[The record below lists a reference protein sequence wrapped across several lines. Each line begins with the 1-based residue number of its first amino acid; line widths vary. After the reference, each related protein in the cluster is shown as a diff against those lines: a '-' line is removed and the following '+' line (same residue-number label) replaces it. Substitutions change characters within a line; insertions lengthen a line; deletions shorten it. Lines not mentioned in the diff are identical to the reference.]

1 MANSN
6 DIDSYHHHLLIALNG
21 EGLLGQQAAIRAT
34 PGRDWKNPK
43 FTGPIDFDL
52 WPTEAPKLAKSDQ
65 GGELAVFA
73 FEKLTKIGS
82 GELVEVEDEGD
93 SGICW
98 ISWHE
103 RWDRLVPEN
112 VFPGKKG
119 KQPHFMLGTI
129 QWILFW
135 GRPDDDRKVQIV
147 RAEWDNAAHV
157 GQKKKEYEIAKA
169 KGTKDADDDDDS
181 LAGQPHWHVDRVL
194 ELGDVDAFLEHRG
207 TDLQEL
213 AHSSYA
219 GQYLKLQ
226 RVHLAMGGW
235 KNPAAAGGGAAVAQ
249 NHAAKWQIKYTEERD
264 DLIDWNLAT
273 LRYIKSQIH
282 YIGGY

>member
-1 MANSN
+1 MATVN
-6 DIDSYHHHLLIALNG
+6 DIDSYHHYLLAALNG
-21 EGLLGQQAAIRAT
+21 DGLLGQPAAIR
-34 PGRDWKNPK
+34 PDPNRDWRNAK

-52 WPTEAPKLAKSDQ
+52 WPTETPMMAKSDQ

-73 FEKLTKIGS
+73 FEKLTRIGS
-82 GELVEVEDEGD
+82 GDLVEIEDEGD
-93 SGICW
+93 GGICW

-103 RWDRLVPEN
+103 RWERLVPET

-135 GRPDDDRKVQIV
+135 GRPEVEKVQIV
-147 RAEWDNAAHV
+147 RAEWDNATHV
-157 GQKKKEYEIAKA
+157 SKKKKEYDIGKA
-169 KGTKDADDDDDS
+169 KGAKPAEEEEDS
-181 LAGQPHWHVDRVL
+181 EAGQPHWHVDRVL

-219 GQYLKLQ
+219 GQYLKLH

-235 KNPAAAGGGAAVAQ
+235 KNGTPGGAAVAA
-249 NHAAKWQIKYTEERD
+249 NYASRWQIEYTEKRD
-264 DLIDWNLAT
+264 ELIDWNLST

>member
-1 MANSN
+1 MATAN
-6 DIDSYHHHLLIALNG
+6 DIDSYHHHLLAALNG
-21 EGLLGQQAAIRAT
+21 EGLLGQPAAIR
-34 PGRDWKNPK
+34 PDPNRDWKSPK

-52 WPTEAPKLAKSDQ
+52 WPTEAPMMATSDQ

-82 GELVEVEDEGD
+82 GELVEIEDAGD
-93 SGICW
+93 GSICW

-103 RWDRLVPEN
+103 RWERLVPET

-135 GRPDDDRKVQIV
+135 GRPEDEKVQIV

-157 GQKKKEYEIAKA
+157 SKKKKAYDIAKA
-169 KGTKDADDDDDS
+169 KCAKPAEEEEDS
-181 LAGQPHWHVDRVL
+181 EAGQPHWHVDRVL
-194 ELGDVDAFLEHRG
+194 ELGDVDAFLEHCG
-207 TDLQEL
+207 TDLQEM

-235 KNPAAAGGGAAVAQ
+235 KNGTPGGAAVAA
-249 NHAAKWQIKYTEERD
+249 NHAARWQIEYTEDRD
-264 DLIDWNLAT
+264 ELIDWNLSI

>member
-1 MANSN
+1 MANAN
-6 DIDSYHHHLLIALNG
+6 DIDSYHQRLQAALNA
-21 EGLLGQQAAIRAT
+21 EGLLGQQATIRAT
-34 PGRDWKNPK
+34 RDRDWKNPK
-43 FTGPIDFDL
+43 FTGLIDFDL
-52 WPTEAPKLAKSDQ
+52 WPSERPMTARSDH

-73 FEKLTKIGS
+73 FEKLTPLGTGDLI
-82 GELVEVEDEGD
+82 EINNEGRT
-93 SGICW
+93 GICW

-103 RWDRLVPEN
+103 SWDRLVPEG

-119 KQPHFMLGTI
+119 KQPHFMLCTI

-135 GRPDDDRKVQIV
+135 GKPEEDRKVQIV

-157 GQKKKEYEIAKA
+157 SKKKLEYDLANEQ
-169 KGTKDADDDDDS
+169 DAQGHKS
-181 LAGQPHWHVDRVL
+181 GQPHWHVDRVL
-194 ELGDVDAFLEHRG
+194 ELGDVAAYLEFRG

-235 KNPAAAGGGAAVAQ
+235 KNGVGLGGTAVDDAA
-249 NHAAKWQIKYTEERD
+249 
-264 DLIDWNLAT
+264 LA
-273 LRYIKSQIH
+273 SSIH
-282 YIGGY
+282 RGSR

>member
-1 MANSN
+1 MANAN
-6 DIDSYHHHLLIALNG
+6 DIDSYHHHLLAALNG
-21 EGLLGQQAAIRAT
+21 EGLLGQQAAMR
-34 PGRDWKNPK
+34 PDPKRDWKNPK

-52 WPTEAPKLAKSDQ
+52 WPTEAPMMAQSDQ
-65 GGELAVFA
+65 GGELAVFP
-73 FEKLTKIGS
+73 FEKLKKIGS
-82 GELVEVEDEGD
+82 GELIEVEDEGD
-93 SGICW
+93 TGICW

-103 RWDRLVPEN
+103 RWERLVPET

-135 GRPDDDRKVQIV
+135 GRPEEERKVQIV

-157 GQKKKEYEIAKA
+157 AKRKKEYDIVKEKGAKPA
-169 KGTKDADDDDDS
+169 EEEDDS
-181 LAGQPHWHVDRVL
+181 EAGQPHWHVDRVL

-213 AHSSYA
+213 AQSSYA

-226 RVHLAMGGW
+226 RMHLAMGGW
-235 KNPAAAGGGAAVAQ
+235 KNGAAVAAA
-249 NHAAKWQIKYTEERD
+249 NHAARWQIEYTEDGDE
-264 DLIDWNLAT
+264 LIEWNLCT
-273 LRYIKSQIH
+273 LRYIKSQIR
-282 YIGGY
+282 YISGY

>member
-1 MANSN
+1 MANAN
-6 DIDSYHHHLLIALNG
+6 DIDLYHQRLQTVLNA
-21 EGLLGQQAAIRAT
+21 EALLGQRAAIRPPYA
-34 PGRDWKNPK
+34 RDWKNQK

-52 WPTEAPKLAKSDQ
+52 WPTERPMTARSDH

-73 FEKLTKIGS
+73 FEKLTQLGT
-82 GELVEVEDEGD
+82 GNLVEIEDEGKA
-93 SGICW
+93 GICW

-103 RWDRLVPEN
+103 RWERLVPEG

-135 GRPDDDRKVQIV
+135 GQPDEDRKVQIV

-157 GQKKKEYEIAKA
+157 AKKKLEYDLANE
-169 KGTKDADDDDDS
+169 KDALGS
-181 LAGQPHWHVDRVL
+181 EAGQPHWHVDRVL
-194 ELGDVDAFLEHRG
+194 ELGDVDAYLDFRG
-207 TDLQEL
+207 TELQEL

-219 GQYLKLQ
+219 GRYLKLQ

-235 KNPAAAGGGAAVAQ
+235 KNGAGNGGAAL
-249 NHAAKWQIKYTEERD
+249 NYAARWQVEYTEDGDE
-264 DLIDWNLAT
+264 LIEWNLST
-273 LRYIKSQIH
+273 LRYIKSQIPC
-282 YIGGY
+282 IAGY

>member
-1 MANSN
+1 MANAN
-6 DIDSYHHHLLIALNG
+6 DIDSYHHHLAVALNG
-21 EGLLGQQAAIRAT
+21 EGLLGQAAAIR
-34 PGRDWKNPK
+34 PDPKRNWKNPK
-43 FTGPIDFDL
+43 FTGPVDFDL
-52 WPTEAPKLAKSDQ
+52 WPTEAPMTAKSDQ

-82 GELVEVEDEGD
+82 GELVEIEDEGD
-93 SGICW
+93 GSICW

-103 RWDRLVPEN
+103 RWERLVPER
-112 VFPGKKG
+112 VFPGKKS

-135 GRPDDDRKVQIV
+135 GRPEDEKVQII
-147 RAEWDNAAHV
+147 RSEWDNAAHV
-157 GQKKKEYEIAKA
+157 TRKKKEYEIAKS
-169 KGTKDADDDDDS
+169 KDAKPADEEDEDS
-181 LAGQPHWHVDRVL
+181 LAGQPHWHVDRVV

-207 TDLQEL
+207 TELREL

-219 GQYLKLQ
+219 GQYLNLQ

-235 KNPAAAGGGAAVAQ
+235 KNEATGGAAVAA
-249 NHAAKWQIKYTEERD
+249 NHAARWQIEYTEDRD
-264 DLIDWNLAT
+264 ELIEWNIST